1 MNQEK
6 KLKLNM
12 SNKSISIYFIIFAF
26 LYFGYTVFIA
36 GHGIHWTNS
45 IITITAISLA
55 AYYCFKGR
63 VRD

>member
-1 MNQEK
+1 
-6 KLKLNM
+6 M
-12 SNKSISIYFIIFAF
+12 SNKTVSIYFIVFAV

-55 AYYCFKGR
+55 IYFYLKGR
-63 VRD
+63 IKIKI